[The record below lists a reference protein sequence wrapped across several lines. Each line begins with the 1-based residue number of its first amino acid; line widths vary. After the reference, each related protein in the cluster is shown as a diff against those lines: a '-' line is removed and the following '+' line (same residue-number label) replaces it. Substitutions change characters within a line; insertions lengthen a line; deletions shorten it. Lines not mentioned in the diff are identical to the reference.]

1 MPYMNM
7 ANFSIFIGI
16 AVLIGTMLLLN
27 KMKKDKSK
35 GKVKD
40 GLILV
45 GIGIA
50 MILFIIGLFTK

>member
-1 MPYMNM
+1 MNIG
-7 ANFSIFIGI
+7 NFSIFIGI
-16 AVLIGTMLLLN
+16 AVLFGTMFVLAKL
-27 KMKKDKSK
+27 KKDKSK

-40 GLILV
+40 AIILV

>member
-1 MPYMNM
+1 MNM

-16 AVLIGTMLLLN
+16 AVLIGTMLILN
-27 KMKKDKSK
+27 KLKKDKEKS
-35 GKVKD
+35 KVKD
-40 GLILV
+40 TLFLV

>member
-1 MPYMNM
+1 M

-16 AVLIGTMLLLN
+16 AVLIGTMLILN
-27 KMKKDKSK
+27 KLKKDKEKS
-35 GKVKD
+35 KVKD
-40 GLILV
+40 TLFLV